1 MSNEP
6 LNNLSLYKSNDF
18 IMAKYKSSLLENQV
32 MAIALTRIE
41 ENNSNPYNSQLE
53 ARLYPGELKKLISDE
68 THIYR
73 DLKKLAK
80 TITGHTMFLEDGKGN
95 FKAFSIVPNADYIDG
110 VFIIKF
116 NHELKN
122 HILGLEKNY
131 TTLELSVLTSFK
143 KNNSYRLYEVLK
155 KDAYKIPKTEGCFK
169 VIHSVSE
176 LKLLM
181 GLVNTD
187 NQKIK
192 NAIAANVGNWDELY
206 DQLDEK
212 DKVYEEWSDFRKR
225 IILPAQAELAEKSYI
240 RFDFEGIREGR
251 RIKKIEFTLY
261 HNIPSNPEIIDEK
274 KRILDATAM
283 PNRQLEMP
291 MDIYPELYSDYVGHN
306 ELTKEDIDL
315 LIKKAGGEE
324 EIIRRAI
331 EMADEQPE
339 IRNYMGWLVKCIE
352 NGYVNVGTIDG
363 DHEQYEVVDELKRS
377 YSKDRAAIVESLW
390 ERYKSQPE
398 FEIFLTEV
406 LGGVPIHHVE
416 LAYSKEELTR
426 MYADWHIGYN
436 FL

>member
-1 MSNEP
+1 MSKEP
-6 LNNLSLYKSNDF
+6 LNNLALYKSNDF

-41 ENNSNPYNSQLE
+41 ENNTDPNNSHLE

-73 DLKKLAK
+73 DLKRLAK

-116 NHELKN
+116 NQELKN

-206 DQLDEK
+206 NQLDEN

-225 IILPAQAELAEKSYI
+225 IILPAQVELEEKSYI

-251 RIKKIEFTLY
+251 RIKKVEFTLY
-261 HNIPSNPEIIDEK
+261 HNIPKNSEIIDEK
-274 KRILDATAM
+274 KRFLDATTC
-283 PNRQLEMP
+283 PNRQLEIP
-291 MDIYPELYSDYVGHN
+291 LDIYPDLYSDYLGHN
-306 ELTKEDIDL
+306 GLSKEDIDL
-315 LIKKAGGEE
+315 LVKKANGNEDT
-324 EIIRRAI
+324 IRKAI
-331 EMADEQPE
+331 EMADLQPE

-352 NGYVNVGTIDG
+352 NNYINISTIRG
-363 DHEQYEVVDELKRS
+363 SHEHYDVIDDLQNS
-377 YSKDRAAIVESLW
+377 YNNERNIIIDNMW
-390 ERYKSQPE
+390 ERYKLQPE
-398 FEIFLTEV
+398 FDTFLNEV
-406 LGGVPIHHVE
+406 LGGVPIQHIE
-416 LAYSKEELTR
+416 LAYSKDELTK
-426 MYADWHIGYN
+426 MYADWHVRYN
-436 FL
+436 FS